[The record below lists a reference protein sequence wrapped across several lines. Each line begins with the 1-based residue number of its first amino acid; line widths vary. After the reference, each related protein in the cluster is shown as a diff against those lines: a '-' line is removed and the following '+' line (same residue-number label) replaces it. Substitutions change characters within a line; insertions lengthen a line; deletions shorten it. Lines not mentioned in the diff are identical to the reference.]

1 MMPRS
6 PPNINSDGI
15 PDRRLRDYSM
25 TLVDSGAQ
33 CARYDQ
39 AKGSTPIVGLFG
51 YCAKFTSGQTP
62 DRRGHD
68 KATNSRRL
76 TRRRPFAPLRA
87 RPLTPTKRGGSPLA

>member
-6 PPNINSDGI
+6 PSNINSDGI

-25 TLVDSGAQ
+25 TLVDSGEQ

-51 YCAKFTSGQTP
+51 YRAKFTSGQTSTHRAHEKG
-62 DRRGHD
+62 DE
-68 KATNSRRL
+68 L
-76 TRRRPFAPLRA
+76 APPHSA
-87 RPLTPTKRGGSPLA
+87 AAICSA

>member
-6 PPNINSDGI
+6 TPNINSDGI

-51 YCAKFTSGQTP
+51 CRAKFTSGQTP
-62 DRRGHD
+62 NRRAYGKGDELAPPHSAAAICSASRSALNSN
-68 KATNSRRL
+68 KARR
-76 TRRRPFAPLRA
+76 
-87 RPLTPTKRGGSPLA
+87 